1 MPPTPLQTASEI
13 NMASKY
19 TLAQQT
25 KTLKTLSSFSIYVT
39 FLCSL
44 SFFLFLLLVLCL
56 CFLTGKTFNKEGG
69 NTHTHTLH

>member
-1 MPPTPLQTASEI
+1 MKSMPPTPLQTALEI

-25 KTLKTLSSFSIYVT
+25 KTLKSLSSFSIYVT

-44 SFFLFLLLVLCL
+44 SCFFVSFLCV
-56 CFLTGKTFNKEGG
+56 FFNRK
-69 NTHTHTLH
+69 NIQ